1 MFDAGTS
8 LCDIDDVEHYYM
20 PIAVLLISRY
30 SDTLSVIKKESNKDI
45 QYVGN
50 LYSEK
55 ISLSNGTLSDLF
67 DTSGAILVFHN
78 QVC

>member
-1 MFDAGTS
+1 VFDSGTS
-8 LCDIDDVEHYYM
+8 SRDIDDVEHYYI
-20 PIAVLLISRY
+20 PIAILLISRY
-30 SDTLSVIKKESNKDI
+30 SDTLAVIKKESNKHI

-50 LYSEK
+50 SYSEK